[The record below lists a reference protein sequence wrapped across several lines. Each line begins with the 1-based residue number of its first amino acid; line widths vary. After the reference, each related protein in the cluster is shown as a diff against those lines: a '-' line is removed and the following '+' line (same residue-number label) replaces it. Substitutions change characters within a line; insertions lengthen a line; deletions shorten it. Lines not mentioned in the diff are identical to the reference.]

1 MRAKTNFFD
10 TNFGQKCKFWENAA
24 CYGPSGKKKFLPH
37 EKAKF
42 FVYWT
47 FVCDQVYGQDTG
59 SKTVNFGHFLQFPY
73 WKWWPKWLKLTV
85 FDPVS

>member
-1 MRAKTNFFD
+1 MRAKTNFLTRILD
-10 TNFGQKCKFWENAA
+10 KNANSGKTLHVT
-24 CYGPSGKKKFLPH
+24 GPSGKKIFLPH